1 MTFYTSMKCMAEEYL
16 YRIFDFTFLLGE
28 SVSSGVMSN
37 MSLSKAYF
45 IATFFM
51 LSSIGLS

>member
-1 MTFYTSMKCMAEEYL
+1 MTQEYL
-16 YRIFDFTFLLGE
+16 YRIFDVTFLLGE
-28 SVSSGVMSN
+28 SVSSGVMGN

>member
-1 MTFYTSMKCMAEEYL
+1 MTFYASMKCMGEEYL
-16 YRIFDFTFLLGE
+16 YRIFDLTFLLGE

-37 MSLSKAYF
+37 ISLSEAYL
-45 IATFFM
+45 IDTFFM

>member
-1 MTFYTSMKCMAEEYL
+1 MSQEYL
-16 YRIFDFTFLLGE
+16 YQIFDFAFLLGE
-28 SVSSGVMSN
+28 SVLSGVMSN

>member
-1 MTFYTSMKCMAEEYL
+1 MKFYTSMKCMGEEYL
-16 YRIFDFTFLLGE
+16 YRIFHVTFLLGE

>member
-1 MTFYTSMKCMAEEYL
+1 MMFYTPMKCMGEEYL
-16 YRIFDFTFLLGE
+16 YRIFDLTFLLGE

>member
-1 MTFYTSMKCMAEEYL
+1 MTQEYL
-16 YRIFDFTFLLGE
+16 YQIFDLTFLLGE

-45 IATFFM
+45 IATFFL